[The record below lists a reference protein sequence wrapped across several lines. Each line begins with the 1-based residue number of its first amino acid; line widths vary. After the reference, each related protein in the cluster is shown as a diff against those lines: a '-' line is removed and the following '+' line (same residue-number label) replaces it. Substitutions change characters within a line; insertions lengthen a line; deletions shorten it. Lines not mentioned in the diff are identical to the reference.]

1 MQVFMSLC
9 VPLTLN
15 RQAVDRAALSSL
27 LKAFNLCL
35 ASTVI
40 TVVSLLNF
48 SLAALLAVL
57 LAVPLSISGR
67 SASTASTAARAALYV
82 MLATGWVLAKADV
95 LAALR
100 NWELYGAWFAPFVCA
115 VYVPLVMQALTATL
129 L

>member
-1 MQVFMSLC
+1 MSLST
-9 VPLTLN
+9 PWILS
-15 RQAVDRAALSSL
+15 RQAADRAALSSM

-40 TVVSLLNF
+40 SVVSLLNF
-48 SLAALLAVL
+48 SLAAVLTVL

-67 SASTASTAARAALYV
+67 SASSVSTAARAALYV
-82 MLATGWVLAKADV
+82 ALAAGWLLTKDAVLM
-95 LAALR
+95 ALR
-100 NWELYGAWFAPFVCA
+100 NWELYGAWFAPFVCT

>member
-1 MQVFMSLC
+1 MMSLST
-9 VPLTLN
+9 PWIPS
-15 RQAVDRAALSSL
+15 RQAADRAALSSM

-40 TVVSLLNF
+40 SVVSLLNF
-48 SLAALLAVL
+48 SLAAVLAVF

-67 SASTASTAARAALYV
+67 SASSVSTAARAALYV
-82 MLATGWVLAKADV
+82 ALAAGWLLTKDAVLM
-95 LAALR
+95 ALR
-100 NWELYGAWFAPFVCA
+100 NWELYGAWFAPFVYT